1 MYLRIMQPRVNET
14 GLWLNPYTK
23 EASTEATKGTTLL
36 VVFCVQNLSMC
47 VCVCEYPVQA
57 GIMESQLYTM
67 PQCFCPTLVVELQQ
81 FCSVDAYMWQGC
93 DCMLFYLYTPL
104 SFSLSLS
111 LSLLSPL

>member
-1 MYLRIMQPRVNET
+1 MQPRVNET

-36 VVFCVQNLSMC
+36 VVFCVQNLC

-57 GIMESQLYTM
+57 GIMESQLYTT

-81 FCSVDAYMWQGC
+81 FVAW
-93 DCMLFYLYTPL
+93 MLTCGKVVNVCFLVVHPL
-104 SFSLSLS
+104 TLPPSLF
-111 LSLLSPL
+111 LSLLSPLN